1 MLPEIW
7 CINSLLTKW
16 LPGSRKKR
24 IRFLTIKQVYLKTQ
38 LRQKEV
44 KKKNTKWTLLNNLVT
59 KFFNSV
65 QVFFYCFTQTLQKMN
80 LIYIVVVYFRTT
92 KQSYLIYFCLSIR
105 QVSL

>member
-24 IRFLTIKQVYLKTQ
+24 IRFLTIRQVYLKTQ

-44 KKKNTKWTLLNNLVT
+44 KKKTLNGR
-59 KFFNSV
+59 
-65 QVFFYCFTQTLQKMN
+65 C
-80 LIYIVVVYFRTT
+80 
-92 KQSYLIYFCLSIR
+92 
-105 QVSL
+105 